1 MAPHG
6 AFFTPMLPPYFLVGR
21 AQALSEGFWEHVIGC
36 SGHSIAPDNKNYLI
50 LLQPLNNAARK
61 PSS

>member
-6 AFFTPMLPPYFLVGR
+6 AFFTPMLPPCILAGL

-36 SGHSIAPDNKNYLI
+36 SGHSIAPDNKNYPI